1 MLCLFICEMDNHR
14 GNVMLNHSRILSI
27 FLCVSG
33 LSACTTDNPPLDYR
47 NVQTYTYTA
56 SPLYPEGYEGTVYT
70 ELPAEKS
77 PVEVPDTY
85 HVGAF
90 HSPTAHKDMD
100 RDWVN
105 NQNAQGYTIE
115 LGEDEKAA
123 QVANTLYKA
132 PKNERTAE
140 IKYQHNGKTY
150 YKGLY
155 GTYPSYEEAQK
166 ALNTLPADVK
176 QKAGVKNWGSVQK
189 GLNE

>member
-1 MLCLFICEMDNHR
+1 MLKNTQ
-14 GNVMLNHSRILSI
+14 ILSI

-33 LSACTTDNPPLDYR
+33 LSACTTDNPPPVYRDY
-47 NVQTYTYTA
+47 QTYTYTMP
-56 SPLYPEGYEGTVYT
+56 PLYPEGYEGSVYS
-70 ELPAEKS
+70 ELPQEKA

-85 HVGAF
+85 HVGTF

-100 RDWVN
+100 REWVN
-105 NQNAQGYTIE
+105 NQSAKNYTIE
-115 LGEDEKAA
+115 LGNGEKAA

-140 IKYQHNGKTY
+140 VKYQHEGKTY

-155 GTYPSYEEAQK
+155 GTYPSYEDAQK

-176 QKAGVKNWGSVQK
+176 QKAGIKSWGSVQN
-189 GLNE
+189 GVNE